1 MNVSHEYKMIWW
13 APERTATKLTA
24 QILKNYNFEYFVG
37 KNNYKKLCD
46 PYHSHDLNIPEGCEN
61 YKIICNMRNPY
72 DRVLGLYL
80 NFTSVG
86 INSVFTRDSKEKFIK
101 RFNYFVE
108 ELYHYAIL
116 TDKIVNLEREKPVKD
131 YISSLNFENRI
142 PDFFIRT
149 ENMVE
154 DFQKIDFIT
163 QSDLWESGQIQEM
176 IYNNN
181 FKINRPFS
189 FNEVYS
195 FESANKVYQ
204 YQKKLFF
211 ICDYDPFSFTTDEIN
226 DESRKKFLHE
236 TF

>member
-1 MNVSHEYKMIWW
+1 
-13 APERTATKLTA
+13 
-24 QILKNYNFEYFVG
+24 
-37 KNNYKKLCD
+37 
-46 PYHSHDLNIPEGCEN
+46 
-61 YKIICNMRNPY
+61 
-72 DRVLGLYL
+72 
-80 NFTSVG
+80 VG

-116 TDKIVNLEREKPVKD
+116 TNKIVNLEREKPVKD

-163 QSDLWESGQIQEM
+163 QSDLWESGQIQKM